1 MVGAIAPTDSDILI
15 ALVAIVPGTL
25 AALFSYL
32 NGRRGK
38 DVAAKLETG
47 NGMGVGGYVVHLAT
61 ELGGLDEKVTG
72 LSKKVEE
79 HAAVLAAHTASDE
92 GNFAEIHEMLTQ
104 AAKDRRTV
112 KSALDKQEKAS

>member
-1 MVGAIAPTDSDILI
+1 MYAIQASDADILI
-15 ALVAIVPGTL
+15 AIVAIVPGTL
-25 AALFSYL
+25 AAVLAYV
-32 NGRRGK
+32 NGKHGK

-72 LSKKVEE
+72 LSEKVEE
-79 HAAVLAAHTASDE
+79 HAAALVAHTASDE
-92 GNFAEIHEMLTQ
+92 ENFAEIHEMLTQ
-104 AAKDRRTV
+104 AAKDRRSV